1 MNLEMQVILVVA
13 AMLICKAEQATITRV
28 EIRTNRK
35 NNNYVVGK
43 KMVENM
49 PANMSEVKPPRT
61 VLSQDGLDR
70 ILYAKSRKTVR
81 VPRLIR
87 IQSGLRIIPFQEK
100 REGFAETVDQ
110 GVLSRIGN
118 FIRNTNVRR
127 FRNFRVSRI

>member
-43 KMVENM
+43 KMVKNM
-49 PANMSEVKPPRT
+49 PENMSEVKPPRT

-81 VPRLIR
+81 VPSMGLAKLGIR
-87 IQSGLRIIPFQEK
+87 
-100 REGFAETVDQ
+100 V
-110 GVLSRIGN
+110 
-118 FIRNTNVRR
+118 FIED
-127 FRNFRVSRI
+127 S

>member
-43 KMVENM
+43 KMVKNM
-49 PANMSEVKPPRT
+49 PENMSEVKPPRT